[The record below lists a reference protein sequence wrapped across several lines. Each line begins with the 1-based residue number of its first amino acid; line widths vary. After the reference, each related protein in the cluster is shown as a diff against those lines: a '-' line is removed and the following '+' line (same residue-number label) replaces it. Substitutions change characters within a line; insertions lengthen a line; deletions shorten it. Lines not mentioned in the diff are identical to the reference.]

1 MHAEKA
7 NPVAHSLFTDLMRD
21 IKRLHSHFTAIAY
34 PVLNREGELR
44 TSRWRGYSEP
54 KATAS
59 SDPVEDNSS
68 IGSSTIGSAAIE
80 SSPVEINPIDSN
92 VEVKPS

>member
-1 MHAEKA
+1 MQADKT

-34 PVLNREGELR
+34 PVLNREGEMR

-54 KATAS
+54 KPETAR
-59 SDPVEDNSS
+59 DAVEGNAEDITAEAGN
-68 IGSSTIGSAAIE
+68 A
-80 SSPVEINPIDSN
+80 VEGHVVEGN

>member
-1 MHAEKA
+1 MQADKP

-34 PVLNREGELR
+34 PVLNREGEMR

-54 KATAS
+54 IPETAS
-59 SDPVEDNSS
+59 EAVESNALE
-68 IGSSTIGSAAIE
+68 G
-80 SSPVEINPIDSN
+80 N
-92 VEVKPS
+92 VEVTPS

>member
-1 MHAEKA
+1 
-7 NPVAHSLFTDLMRD
+7 MRD

-54 KATAS
+54 KAAVAS
-59 SDPVEDNSS
+59 DSVEDKNSM
-68 IGSSTIGSAAIE
+68 GSVDIE
-80 SSPVEINPIDSN
+80 SGSVEINHIN
-92 VEVKPS
+92 NEIEVNPS